1 MTSRVA
7 RTIGIAAVVAGLST
21 GVQAQTAVPYVGCNS
36 DGQMGPLP
44 APSAPNESIEV
55 DAAAARQ
62 LAYYKAEN
70 GPGVLGPRGW
80 NCVGFYGSSGTTLVV
95 APGPPVNITTIR
107 IPGAAIQL
115 SLSLGGTSG
124 RFTVAQVAARVFPA
138 ERNFV
143 QRVIAEG
150 FPPASDFPFGAYAGD
165 RLVYVNDRAV
175 EFQTPPDSEGLGTMS
190 RLQQSG
196 DAIRGVAILQNSEPD
211 LLLLAVRLPSAMSAL
226 ATSIIQQVEQQR

>member
-1 MTSRVA
+1 
-7 RTIGIAAVVAGLST
+7 
-21 GVQAQTAVPYVGCNS
+21 
-36 DGQMGPLP
+36 MGPLP

-95 APGPPVNITTIR
+95 APGPPVDITTMR
-107 IPGAAIQL
+107 ISGAAIQL
-115 SLSLGGTSG
+115 SVSLGGTSG

-138 ERNFV
+138 QRNFV

-150 FPPASDFPFGAYAGD
+150 FPPASEFQFGAYPGD
-165 RLVYVNDRAV
+165 RLTYLNDHVV
-175 EFQTPPDSEGLGTMS
+175 EYQTPADFEGLGTMS
-190 RLQQSG
+190 RLQQNG
-196 DAIRGVAILQNSEPD
+196 DSIRGVAILQNETRDLQHDPPD

-226 ATSIIQQVEQQR
+226 ATTIIQQVERQR